1 MSQTSAY
8 LFWSD
13 SDGSGVDDL
22 GHDPGSSIAGIEPDN
37 SIAGIEPGS
46 STGSR

>member
-8 LFWSD
+8 ISLSD

-22 GHDPGSSIAGIEPDN
+22 GHDPGN

-46 STGSR
+46 STDSR